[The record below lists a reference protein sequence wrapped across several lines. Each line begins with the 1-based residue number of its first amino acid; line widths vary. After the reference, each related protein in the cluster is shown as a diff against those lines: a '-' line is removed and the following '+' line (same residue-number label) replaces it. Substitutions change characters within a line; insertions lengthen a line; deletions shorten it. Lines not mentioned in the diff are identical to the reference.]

1 MKIILL
7 SLNRKFV
14 LTVFMNFDIYIVY
27 QLMFDLHIIFRI
39 IFNRVFQYEV
49 TNKLFAL
56 LFVRYE

>member
-14 LTVFMNFDIYIVY
+14 LTVFMNFDIYIYIVY

-39 IFNRVFQYEV
+39 IFNQYFN
-49 TNKLFAL
+49 TK
-56 LFVRYE
+56 

>member
-14 LTVFMNFDIYIVY
+14 LTVFMNFDIYVYIIY

-39 IFNRVFQYEV
+39 IFNRYF
-49 TNKLFAL
+49 NMK
-56 LFVRYE
+56 